1 MHNDKEV
8 LLNNFAIRS
17 FRDAADLDYIAAR
30 MAYQAHLTPQ
40 SLWSALQSIE
50 KYFKC
55 ILLLN
60 GVSVKNKNLGH
71 DLEKALNLITK
82 SVPFSLDL
90 HESSLK
96 YIKHLNVYGRYR
108 YFEVSYY
115 SCGEEL
121 VWLDKTVWQIRRY
134 CQVLNDEF
142 VLENGEKRNLF
153 DLNLQRIK
161 NSEQNP
167 PHKCNLISGQLEKII
182 ADKTHPA
189 RKWLIKQNVFF
200 GTRERKSII
209 VSSYM
214 QSANAP
220 LMLHPEI
227 IEAISELGFM
237 PKQLVVEY
245 REEYRLNNLP
255 I

>member
-1 MHNDKEV
+1 MHIDKVV

-17 FRDAADLDYIAAR
+17 FRDTADLDYIAAR
-30 MAYQAHLTPQ
+30 MAYQTHLTPQ

-60 GVSVKNKNLGH
+60 GVSIKTQNLGH
-71 DLEKALNLITK
+71 DIEKALNLIIK

-108 YFEVSYY
+108 YLEVSYY
-115 SCGEEL
+115 SLGEEL

-134 CQVLNDEF
+134 CQTLNDE
-142 VLENGEKRNLF
+142 VELESGEKRSLLN
-153 DLNLQRIK
+153 LNLQRIK
-161 NSEQNP
+161 NSELKP

-182 ADKTHPA
+182 ADKKHPA
-189 RKWLIKQNVFF
+189 RKWLVMQNAFF
-200 GTRERKSII
+200 ATRERKSIKFPNF
-209 VSSYM
+209 M
-214 QSANAP
+214 QSQNAP

-237 PKQLVVEY
+237 PKQLIEAYRNEY
-245 REEYRLNNLP
+245 KLDNLP